1 MSRPRYQRT
10 PNQPAPSHGEAGVP
24 VVLPHVIM
32 TIAGDGSMTV
42 TVDGQPYEPE
52 PYAPQWRRESFAR
65 LIDQLM
71 TQRQCPLRVEVRE
84 VDGSVFTDIITPGKR
99 RQTTPEPHVQPVPPE
114 LVRSQAPAVPPRLVG
129 LQSEG
134 FVPGEDV
141 AIAVIVAHTD
151 AAPTG
156 AVRAMLTAEQAAQ
169 APTGEVV
176 LLGRVSGTIAVGR
189 LA

>member
-10 PNQPAPSHGEAGVP
+10 PNQLAPSHRESEVP

-32 TIAGDGSMTV
+32 TIGGDGSMTV

-52 PYAPQWRRESFAR
+52 PYAPQWRRDSFAR
-65 LIDQLM
+65 LIDQLTM
-71 TQRQCPLRVEVRE
+71 QRQCPLRVEVRE
-84 VDGSVFTDIITPGKR
+84 ADGSVFTDIITPGRR
-99 RQTTPEPHVQPVPPE
+99 RQVVQEPHAQLAPPT
-114 LVRSQAPAVPPRLVG
+114 LVRSQTAAMPPRLVG

-141 AIAVIVAHTD
+141 AVAIIVAHTD
-151 AAPTG
+151 ASPTG
-156 AVRAMLTAEQAAQ
+156 AVRAMLTAERAAQ

-176 LLGRVSGTIAVGR
+176 LLGRVSGTVAIGR
-189 LA
+189 PA